1 MIGMDVVVTNGDKTA
16 AFNDLT
22 GKQGTSSKYYAKVTM
37 KPGVE
42 KAAYGT
48 VTVDGDK
55 DAVWD
60 NAGTIPI
67 TINLGSIFLQMRSYS
82 GIKTIFMY
90 MPRSK
95 ILSSIIPTVMG
106 AGFLEML
113 STKIMENQLL

>member
-1 MIGMDVVVTNGDKTA
+1 MVQLLI
-16 AFNDLT
+16 
-22 GKQGTSSKYYAKVTM
+22 
-37 KPGVE
+37 
-42 KAAYGT
+42 
-48 VTVDGDK
+48 DGDK

-95 ILSSIIPTVMG
+95 ILSSIIPTVMHG
-106 AGFLEML
+106 
-113 STKIMENQLL
+113 SRIP

>member
-1 MIGMDVVVTNGDKTA
+1 MDVVVTNGDKTA

-42 KAAYGT
+42 EAAYGT

-55 DAVWD
+55 DAAWD

-67 TINLGSIFLQMRSYS
+67 TINLGSNVSANAKLLW
-82 GIKTIFMY
+82 IKTIFMY

-95 ILSSIIPTVMG
+95 ILSLIIPTVMHG
-106 AGFLEML
+106 
-113 STKIMENQLL
+113 SRIP